1 MIGLFIANPGPKANP
16 RHGTAKIKRG
26 RRIGMARA
34 TMRRRKARRNAWPGS
49 SAAHGSAAHIGWA
62 YRSDRKKGPA
72 PVMRYLA
79 AAGLSPSALRK
90 FRGSRKT
97 KPAILLGKRV
107 KRKRRSGRPR
117 EAFKARPFLVN
128 RGRSRS
134 RSRRVGRYASFV
146 RSFARRSRL
155 SGPALM
161 KAAGRAWRGGARRN
175 QGVPGA
181 VYFNRPRRSK
191 GRRRGKSRRNPVLP
205 YFAFENRG
213 RKSRRSRSRRN
224 PILPY
229 AAFNSGRRK
238 YRYNRSG
245 SVKSGN
251 AMGTIKGAFETAISV
266 DYWTGTVLPMG
277 GGFIGAQFVG
287 GLLYGLGEKV
297 LGDSIK
303 GSGFVASAARVG
315 FRALGAVAT
324 SAVVAIATRKGDIA
338 GKVLAGGLVAV
349 FASLLQE
356 LFGSETYNKI
366 TGMADFGDMA
376 ADLTDELKARIAESV
391 RGEIAAAEGG
401 AGVSAF
407 VSTQNLQ
414 TAPQLGPGPRVGE
427 MGSFVNTQDLQTAP
441 QYQEY
446 PSAGAP
452 SEPPVVADLA
462 TFSDSFA
469 DMMLV

>member
-16 RHGTAKIKRG
+16 RLRTAKIKRG
-26 RRIGMARA
+26 RRHGMARA
-34 TMRRRKARRNAWPGS
+34 TLRRRKARRNAWPGAG
-49 SAAHGSAAHIGWA
+49 AAHGSAAHIGWA

-97 KPAILLGKRV
+97 KPAILLGKRT

-128 RGRSRS
+128 RGRSR
-134 RSRRVGRYASFV
+134 RVGTYARFV
-146 RSFARRSRL
+146 RSFSRRSRL

-175 QGVPGA
+175 QGLPGA

-191 GRRRGKSRRNPVLP
+191 GRRRGKSSRNPVLP

-213 RKSRRSRSRRN
+213 RKTRRRGKARRN

-229 AAFNSGRRK
+229 AAFNPKRRK

-245 SVKSGN
+245 SVKRGD
-251 AMGTIKGAFETAISV
+251 AVGTIKGAFETAISV

-297 LGDSIK
+297 LGETIK
-303 GSGFVASAARVG
+303 GTGMVASAARVG

-324 SAVVAIATRKGDIA
+324 SALVAVVTRKGDIA

-349 FASLLQE
+349 FASILQE

-441 QYQEY
+441 RYQEY
-446 PSAGAP
+446 PSRGGAP